1 MRLGP
6 PLHRIHLS
14 NILNNIFEVGKM
26 STRRL
31 PVYIL
36 LDTSGSM
43 RGEPI
48 HSVNVGLQ
56 AMLSALRQD
65 PYALESVHLSLI
77 TFDIEAREYLPLT
90 PLDEISLG
98 EIKVPNAG
106 ATFMGAALELLIQRV
121 DRDVKKSTADLKGDW
136 RPLLFLMTDG
146 SPSDQY
152 AFRQAISEVKN
163 RNFGSI
169 LACAAGPKAK
179 KDFLLELT
187 DRVVTLD
194 TMDSS
199 AFAGFFK
206 WVSASVAVGSSSAGV
221 SGQISL
227 PPPPPEIHLVL

>member
-1 MRLGP
+1 
-6 PLHRIHLS
+6 
-14 NILNNIFEVGKM
+14 M
-26 STRRL
+26 SIRRL

-56 AMLSALRQD
+56 AMLSALKQD
-65 PYALESVHLSLI
+65 PYALESVYLSII

-90 PLDEISLG
+90 PLDQIRLG
-98 EIKVPNAG
+98 EITAPDAG

-121 DRDVKKSTADLKGDW
+121 DLDIKKTTDDAKGDW
-136 RPLLFLMTDG
+136 RPLVFLMTDG
-146 SPSDQY
+146 SPSDLY
-152 AFRQAISEVKN
+152 AYRQAILEVKA
-163 RNFGSI
+163 RNFGAI

-179 KDFLLELT
+179 QQYLLELT

-194 TMDSS
+194 TMDAATFSS
-199 AFAGFFK
+199 FFK
-206 WVSASVAVGSSSAGV
+206 WVSASVAVGSSSAGI

-227 PPPPPEIHLVL
+227 PPPPAEVQLVL